1 MYEPVVPEHAS
12 IPLNVPLSVSM
23 VNFESP
29 TRFWLR
35 LACSKAPFIKH
46 FVRGCE
52 RHLYS
57 AEIGQYC
64 VADTRHTVVD
74 LARAFV
80 TDVFRNTAGVHVSA
94 EVQCVDYGLTL
105 VLGLDR
111 LFPLSVEDARTPC
124 VAILCRLHRVATC
137 TRQPPQWR
145 LPANSELEA
154 VFVGVSD
161 TVSFTDSAYS
171 LCGEW
176 EWEPGHPTASADQEA
191 LHTPHRCPDC
201 DMATRPSAAHL
212 FWECQRHAQQR
223 DHHLRA
229 VRVSSYEEWIRPAT
243 GSMDSDRAILD
254 SLLAFA
260 KDAQLLGRL

>member
-176 EWEPGHPTASADQEA
+176 EWGSQPVLTLDNLSFLSFLPFCLSLSSLSSIQEYKRLHGRHKTNGVPIVNSAHLEVG
-191 LHTPHRCPDC
+191 
-201 DMATRPSAAHL
+201 TRPSHS
-212 FWECQRHAQQR
+212 
-223 DHHLRA
+223 LRGPRSA
-229 VRVSSYEEWIRPAT
+229 PYAT
-243 GSMDSDRAILD
+243 
-254 SLLAFA
+254 
-260 KDAQLLGRL
+260 QVP

>member
-176 EWEPGHPTASADQEA
+176 EWHRVASRCLHWITCLSCLSFPFVSLSRRCHPS
-191 LHTPHRCPDC
+191 RSISG
-201 DMATRPSAAHL
+201 TRPSHS
-212 FWECQRHAQQR
+212 
-223 DHHLRA
+223 LRGPRSA
-229 VRVSSYEEWIRPAT
+229 PYAT
-243 GSMDSDRAILD
+243 
-254 SLLAFA
+254 
-260 KDAQLLGRL
+260 QVP